1 MPTTL
6 EQLYTPLAAPGPSA
20 GSPPQAAPPVGG
32 FTPQQQA
39 MAGAL
44 TGATPTAAPP
54 TLPVG
59 TGNTMYTGQ
68 TPDTKSTA
76 TGGGDAAM
84 TSQMLGITDVGNNV
98 AGSVGTELIDRA
110 VKIPEA
116 VYEADVELSDITE
129 GAEGTVTEKGFLKK
143 GGKLKTG
150 KAGARETKKQKRKE
164 DRQARKDAGLKGK
177 AKREARR
184 AERKKRRRAWGEY
197 KDERTR
203 ARRER
208 KGKI

>member
-20 GSPPQAAPPVGG
+20 GFPPQAAPPVGG

-59 TGNTMYTGQ
+59 TGNTMYTGE
-68 TPDTKSTA
+68 TPGTKSTA

-84 TSQMLGITDVGNNV
+84 TSQMLGITDAGNNV

-110 VKIPEA
+110 VKTPEA
-116 VYEADVELSDITE
+116 MYEADVELANITE
-129 GAEGTVTEKGFLKK
+129 ASAGIETK
-143 GGKLKTG
+143 GGKTKTD
-150 KAGARETKKQKRKE
+150 KAGAREWKKQERRRDRK
-164 DRQARKDAGLKGK
+164 ARKDAGLKGK

-184 AERKKRRRAWGEY
+184 SERKKRRQGWGEY
-197 KDERTR
+197 KDERSR
-203 ARRER
+203 AKRER
-208 KGKI
+208 KGMTGDSRPI